1 MEKSN
6 NQTSIEN
13 FEPNVLAAFS
23 YLIPPLT
30 GIIFFLIEKKSK
42 FIKFHA
48 LQSIFFGVLAYV
60 LATLV
65 SNLKILY
72 IGYFL
77 QPLVS
82 FFIFGAW
89 LFLMWKA
96 YQYEEYELPYL
107 GKSAH
112 DQLDKPTQKPQA

>member
-107 GKSAH
+107 GKIAH

>member
-82 FFIFGAW
+82 FFIFGTW

-107 GKSAH
+107 GKIAH